1 MKGSDHMEIKRI
13 TAKSLPWFLP
23 FMSGKPEKSEEAL
36 GLIIDGV
43 PAGAAVFLIDDEIC
57 TLREIYIHEEY
68 RKKGGASLL
77 LKSAI
82 EALSDAGVTHMLV
95 YYPEDEALD
104 ALFRSSGFTI
114 ARTDNL
120 YSIKVSDLI
129 GSEKAKKLM
138 EKGRNKSKVTI
149 LSRLKP
155 DELKALT
162 VLIRNS
168 GFSPSLLDKD
178 ISDPELSIV
187 SVKGDSVR
195 GVILI
200 GHHGDDLTVPLIIND
215 DDRSLESAAL
225 FAALCAQLSHEEFQD
240 KRIYY
245 VPANEKINELLV
257 WLLGEESSIR
267 KEQTLNTG
275 LLLLNE
281 NR

>member
-1 MKGSDHMEIKRI
+1 MMKKEYKNNDEKILAGFRHFSKILRHEASFGHHGKTRILNVLCAEGAMTQKKLQDEVEIASGSASELLKKMEDH
-13 TAKSLPWFLP
+13 
-23 FMSGKPEKSEEAL
+23 
-36 GLIIDGV
+36 GLITRTTDPDDSRG
-43 PAGAAVFLIDDEIC
+43 LIVEV
-57 TLREIYIHEEY
+57 T
-68 RKKGGASLL
+68 
-77 LKSAI
+77 
-82 EALSDAGVTHMLV
+82 DAGRELNDRLAA
-95 YYPEDEALD
+95 E
-104 ALFRSSGFTI
+104 
-114 ARTDNL
+114 
-120 YSIKVSDLI
+120 K
-129 GSEKAKKLM
+129 SEKAKKLM